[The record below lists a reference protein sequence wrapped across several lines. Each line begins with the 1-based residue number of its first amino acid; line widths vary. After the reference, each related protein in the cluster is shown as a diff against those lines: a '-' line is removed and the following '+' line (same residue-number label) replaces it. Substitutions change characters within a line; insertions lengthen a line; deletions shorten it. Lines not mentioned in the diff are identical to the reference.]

1 MLLPNKVTQI
11 PYSKQSLTQEDFDAV
26 LEVMNSSF
34 LTQGPQIDLFEKALA
49 KRFQVKHAIA
59 CSSGTAAIHLSYASL
74 GASADSVGIVPA
86 VTFSATANAF
96 RYLGAKVI
104 FCDVNPADGIIDLD
118 SLQRILES
126 LPEEQLDRCNFV
138 SPVSFAGKVAPL
150 KECADLCEKY
160 GMTLVEDASHSPG
173 GWSERETSGDCKWTQ
188 AACLSF
194 HPVKHICAGEGGA
207 VLTNLTEVADRCK
220 ALRSH
225 GIVRPFDDKHP
236 TPWKYEQVD
245 LGWNYRITDLQAA
258 LGRSQLGKLDES
270 INARKRIA
278 KRYDEALS
286 APPFSERIDRP
297 ALTDG
302 HSWHLYVIRFKE
314 EGLRDQAY
322 KFLKGLGIITQIH
335 YTPLYRHPYF
345 AKLVGNLRLPGAE
358 EYFAGCLSIPLF
370 PTLTQIDQDKVI
382 SELARFL
389 SKH

>member
-1 MLLPNKVTQI
+1 
-11 PYSKQSLTQEDFDAV
+11 
-26 LEVMNSSF
+26 
-34 LTQGPQIDLFEKALA
+34 
-49 KRFQVKHAIA
+49 
-59 CSSGTAAIHLSYASL
+59 
-74 GASADSVGIVPA
+74 
-86 VTFSATANAF
+86 
-96 RYLGAKVI
+96 
-104 FCDVNPADGIIDLD
+104 
-118 SLQRILES
+118 
-126 LPEEQLDRCNFV
+126 
-138 SPVSFAGKVAPL
+138 
-150 KECADLCEKY
+150 
-160 GMTLVEDASHSPG
+160 
-173 GWSERETSGDCKWTQ
+173 
-188 AACLSF
+188 
-194 HPVKHICAGEGGA
+194 
-207 VLTNLTEVADRCK
+207 
-220 ALRSH
+220 
-225 GIVRPFDDKHP
+225 
-236 TPWKYEQVD
+236 VD

-286 APPFSERIDRP
+286 APPFSERTHRP